1 MPLDFSS
8 LDNEPR
14 LLVAA
19 TLRPTQGQRFQ
30 PTGFPNLG
38 HARYPSPDGGGEM
51 VLVESAQSMANRLE
65 SVCWDEGADDWVA
78 PLKGLS
84 VVKVVDGDGKPLTN
98 SVVEAHRLNSP
109 YILEGYILQG
119 KDKSVVQLLKSRL
132 ADMEIGRVD
141 LRELAKTLLEFDVN
155 ALIHGVFLV
164 KKELA
169 GGRLRVPRSLSAFI
183 EAEDAHVA
191 ASGGVKNDSVDPS
204 GNAAKGFGN
213 VPFARDEWV
222 ASKITAYFNL
232 DLRQIRAFGLGREPE
247 QLLIAFA
254 LFKVCKFLAVG
265 LRLRTACD
273 LDLANLSVTQPDG
286 FELPALVDLEREL
299 PGLIDAVGS
308 AGLFGGQPR
317 SYRDLQKIRGCLHC
331 VSGFSRAATMRRL
344 GVGMSTRVML
354 PGRQN
359 RGGCSR
365 ALVAAYWRKGDHD
378 RWPKDAL
385 ACLIETLAES
395 LPVYCLPSGAIH
407 TQTRHYM
414 PQEGRKTTLVFDG
427 FVRLPDRATI
437 TAAWPDVT
445 LGGDLFALVAD
456 LAVSIGYL
464 GRAESW
470 TDCEALADWL
480 DEPNCGPLEVGF
492 AGHPVR
498 LLAARPPRCLRKGAE
513 PPDHER
519 AKTLVLGSTTTC

>member
-1 MPLDFSS
+1 MRLDFSS
-8 LDNEPR
+8 LDSEPR
-14 LLVAA
+14 LLIAA

-78 PLKGLS
+78 PLQGLS

-109 YILEGYILQG
+109 YILEGKG
-119 KDKSVVQLLKSRL
+119 NSVLQLLKNRL
-132 ADMEIGRVD
+132 ADKGIGRVD
-141 LRELAKTLLEFDVN
+141 LRELAKTLLEFDAN
-155 ALIHGVFLV
+155 ALIHGVFLA

-183 EAEDAHVA
+183 EAEDANVA

-204 GNAAKGFGN
+204 GDTAKGFGN

-247 QLLIAFA
+247 QLLVAFA
-254 LFKVCKFLAVG
+254 LFKVRKFLAVG

-308 AGLFGGQPR
+308 AGSFG
-317 SYRDLQKIRGCLHC
+317 D
-331 VSGFSRAATMRRL
+331 
-344 GVGMSTRVML
+344 
-354 PGRQN
+354 N
-359 RGGCSR
+359 
-365 ALVAAYWRKGDHD
+365 
-378 RWPKDAL
+378 
-385 ACLIETLAES
+385 
-395 LPVYCLPSGAIH
+395 PVL
-407 TQTRHYM
+407 T
-414 PQEGRKTTLVFDG
+414 
-427 FVRLPDRATI
+427 
-437 TAAWPDVT
+437 VT
-445 LGGDLFALVAD
+445 
-456 LAVSIGYL
+456 Y
-464 GRAESW
+464 
-470 TDCEALADWL
+470 
-480 DEPNCGPLEVGF
+480 
-492 AGHPVR
+492 
-498 LLAARPPRCLRKGAE
+498 K
-513 PPDHER
+513 
-519 AKTLVLGSTTTC
+519 K